1 MILTTRLTLWQ
12 IDAADPAAFPLQ
24 PPSNCPKEY
33 GPCGPLISSL
43 PWQYPDMLSNLRHLR
58 LNLYLPPQHDATM
71 WSERFSKQ
79 LSSFVEA
86 IEQGVRLR
94 DFKILIGTWH
104 GIRDLGAP
112 QMAAFDLLA
121 QMQVRGTV
129 QVRTRSLDI
138 QGKAVVQQL
147 DLERRLRASG
157 LVVHP
162 PEDPKAERRLLDW
175 EWDGGATL

>member
-1 MILTTRLTLWQ
+1 
-12 IDAADPAAFPLQ
+12 
-24 PPSNCPKEY
+24 
-33 GPCGPLISSL
+33 
-43 PWQYPDMLSNLRHLR
+43 MLSNLRNLR
-58 LNLYLPPQHDATM
+58 LNLYLPPQHDKTM
-71 WSERFSKQ
+71 WAERFSKQ

-86 IEQGVRLR
+86 IDQGVRLR

-104 GIRDLGAP
+104 GIRELGAP

-138 QGKAVVQQL
+138 QGKAVVQKL
-147 DLERRLRASG
+147 DLERRVRASG
-157 LVVHP
+157 SAGNPL
-162 PEDPKAERRLLDW
+162 EKPKAERRLLDW

>member
-1 MILTTRLTLWQ
+1 
-12 IDAADPAAFPLQ
+12 
-24 PPSNCPKEY
+24 
-33 GPCGPLISSL
+33 
-43 PWQYPDMLSNLRHLR
+43 MLSNLRHLR

-71 WSERFSKQ
+71 WAERFSKQ
-79 LSSFVEA
+79 LSSFVQA
-86 IEQGVRLR
+86 IDHGVRLR

-121 QMQVRGTV
+121 QMQVRGTA
-129 QVRTRSLDI
+129 QVRTRSLDV
-138 QGKAVVQQL
+138 QGKAVVQRL

-157 LVVHP
+157 SVGNPL
-162 PEDPKAERRLLDW
+162 EDSKAERRLLDW